1 MRNNYLPPK
10 LSYNHIYLLCFFLF
24 AVAFV
29 YDRPGE
35 IWNGLVIITTSSS
48 NLLTDYIK
56 IGGLGAAFVNSAIV
70 TFLSTFLLKKNN
82 VELSGI
88 AVAGIITM
96 CGFAFFGKNI
106 YNSVPITFGVYLYSN
121 LKRIPFK
128 EVAVV
133 SLFATALSPFV
144 SEIRFGMGNSP
155 LNGFLLSYA
164 AGIIIGFVITPLA
177 ASFVDFHHG
186 YNLYNIGFTA
196 GVIGMFATG
205 ILRMFNLRVET
216 TSILS
221 DGNNISVSVILLT
234 IIISV
239 FFFGLSY
246 NDWSFSKYAKL
257 MRHSGRLKTDFIAL
271 FGEGITL
278 INVAVMGLLSWTYV
292 LLVGGELNGPTIGAI
307 FTVMGFSAFGNHP
320 RNTIPIFIGTFL
332 ASLLN
337 MHETYSTVAVIA
349 TLFGSTLAPIAGQFG
364 VLAGIAAGFFHVSMA
379 YNIGYLHGGM
389 NLYNNGFS
397 GGFVAAALVPIF
409 ASLGECM
416 RRFKKEKQE
425 RLKKKKL

>member
-1 MRNNYLPPK
+1 MKENYLPPK
-10 LSYNHIYLLCFFLF
+10 LSYSHIYAFCIFLF
-24 AVAFV
+24 LVAFI
-29 YDRPGE
+29 YDRPKE
-35 IWNGLVIITTSSS
+35 IWEGLVIITTSPS
-48 NLLTDYIK
+48 NLLTDYIE
-56 IGGLGAAFVNSAIV
+56 IGGIGAAFFNSGIITLA
-70 TFLSTFLLKKNN
+70 STLLLKKNR

-88 AVAGIITM
+88 AIAGLITM
-96 CGFAFFGKNI
+96 CGFAFFGKNM
-106 YNSVPITFGVYLYSN
+106 YNSIPITLGVFLYAY

-128 EVAVV
+128 EVAVI

-144 SEIRFGMGNSP
+144 SEIKFSMGLSSWS
-155 LNGFLLSYA
+155 GFLLSYG
-164 AGIIIGFVITPLA
+164 AGMIIGFIIPPLA

-196 GVIGMFATG
+196 GVVGMFATG
-205 ILRMFNLRVET
+205 ILRMFNLQVQT

-221 DGNNISVSVILLT
+221 GGNNFSISVVLL
-234 IIISV
+234 IIIAGV
-239 FFFGLSY
+239 FLLGLSF

-278 INVAVMGLLSWTYV
+278 INVAIMGLISWAYV

-379 YNIGYLHGGM
+379 YNISYLHGGM

-397 GGFVAAALVPIF
+397 GGFVAATLVPIL
-409 ASLGECM
+409 ASLGECVK
-416 RRFKKEKQE
+416 RFKS
-425 RLKKKKL
+425 R